1 MRKRSCLD
9 EVVSPGD
16 LLLPLNQR
24 FVAAI
29 VRQLGAL
36 GQEVLLLV
44 YLDRAG
50 AVLGDELIT
59 AGTSCSLGLPYR
71 VLFERAFRRGATR
84 LVLAHNHPSGSAEP
98 SALDIRSTR
107 GLQALAAP
115 MEIRL
120 DDHLIV
126 GAHEVFSMRAAGLV
140 MG

>member
-1 MRKRSCLD
+1 
-9 EVVSPGD
+9 
-16 LLLPLNQR
+16 
-24 FVAAI
+24 
-29 VRQLGAL
+29 
-36 GQEVLLLV
+36 
-44 YLDRAG
+44 
-50 AVLGDELIT
+50 
-59 AGTSCSLGLPYR
+59 
-71 VLFERAFRRGATR
+71 
-84 LVLAHNHPSGSAEP
+84 VLAHNHPSGSAEP

>member
-1 MRKRSCLD
+1 
-9 EVVSPGD
+9 VVSPGD
-16 LLLPLNQR
+16 LLLPLEQN
-24 FVAAI
+24 FVDCVATLLRRLSHEA
-29 VRQLGAL
+29 
-36 GQEVLLLV
+36 LLLV

-50 AVLGDELIT
+50 AFLGDELIT
-59 AGTSCSLGLPYR
+59 AGTNCSLGLPYR